1 MDYLNTY
8 LPEDIRVVRAE
19 EVGERFHSRLNAR
32 GKLYRYRIWTGSRRP
47 VFERKYLCGLG
58 HGLDAAAM
66 RRAAEN
72 LVGTRDFKSFC
83 GNRKMK
89 KSTVRTLYSIDIQ
102 EKGEEIALDFYGDG
116 FLYHMVRILAGTL
129 MEVGEGKRSPESMA
143 DILAARDRQAAGP
156 TAPAEGLCLVRV
168 DYDGEAGGRPARRQN
183 GGQR

>member
-1 MDYLNTY
+1 M
-8 LPEDIRVVRAE
+8 
-19 EVGERFHSRLNAR
+19 
-32 GKLYRYRIWTGSRRP
+32 
-47 VFERKYLCGLG
+47 
-58 HGLDAAAM
+58 
-66 RRAAEN
+66 
-72 LVGTRDFKSFC
+72 GTRDFKSFC